1 MKLFEEMTGHGHE
14 RVCCFHDEDTGL
26 RAIIAVHS
34 TVLGNALGGTR
45 RWHYA
50 DETDA
55 MHDVLRL
62 SEGMTY
68 KSACAGLTMG
78 GAKSVIL
85 LPKPNATATE
95 ADARAMGRF
104 VDTLDGVYIAA
115 EDVGVNEQF
124 IDWMSCETNHCMGGS
139 ADGHGGDPSPHT
151 ALGTFRG
158 MQAALHHAG
167 IDKFAGLTVAIQGV
181 GSVGAHLAKLLHEH
195 GAELIVAD
203 INDQAVQ
210 NLVQSCNAQGVGVD
224 EILTTECDV
233 LAPCAMGAA
242 IGQQNISELRT
253 KIICGAANNQLVHP
267 AEDGERLRDHD
278 ILYAPDFI
286 VNAGGVIHLAG
297 LHLGMTP
304 NELSSKID
312 EIESTTAH
320 ILEVAA
326 ECGNTPEQV
335 AVELARHRVA
345 TGSTEERL
353 HAH

>member
-1 MKLFEEMTGHGHE
+1 MKLFEEMTGYGHE
-14 RVCCFHDEDTGL
+14 RVCCFHDAETGL

-34 TVLGNALGGTR
+34 TALGNALGGTR

-50 DETDA
+50 DEADA
-55 MHDVLRL
+55 MRDVLRL

-85 LPKPNATATE
+85 LPQPNAVATE
-95 ADARAMGRF
+95 AEARAMGRF
-104 VDTLDGVYIAA
+104 VDTLEGVYIAA

-124 IDWMSCETNHCMGGS
+124 IDWMSHETNHCMGGT

-151 ALGTFRG
+151 TLGTFRG
-158 MQAALHHAG
+158 MQAALEHAG
-167 IDKFAGLTVAIQGV
+167 IDNFAGLTVAIQGV
-181 GSVGAHLAKLLHEH
+181 GSVGAHLAQLLHEH

-203 INDQAVQ
+203 INDQAVDR
-210 NLVQSCNAQGVGVD
+210 LVDTCNAQSVGVD
-224 EILTTECDV
+224 DILTVECDV

-242 IGQQNISELRT
+242 IGRQNIPELRT
-253 KIICGAANNQLVHP
+253 KIICGAANNQLERP
-267 AEDGERLRDHD
+267 AEDGELLRDRG

-304 NELSSKID
+304 NELAAKID

-320 ILEVAA
+320 VLEVAA
-326 ECGNTPEQV
+326 ETGSTPEQV
-335 AVELARHRVA
+335 AVQLARHRVA